1 MINRTQI
8 STKLEELPIEELAN
22 ETGFS
27 VHADSKLSARLFVL
41 SFFAMASKGN
51 TTIKC
56 WAIELSKLVQRVF
69 NRSAISSKLQYRH
82 LPFVQALLKHV
93 LNKQMYQGSISKSLK
108 SDLLTPFNRVLVEDS
123 MCVSLPSNLAGV
135 LPGSYS
141 KLGNT
146 STGRIQCRMDL
157 KSNTITNLEV
167 QSYRDNDQ
175 KFTAHILHGL
185 QEKDLVVRDL
195 GYWKLAVFRLIA
207 YLKAFYLSR
216 YQFGTYVYDIDTEEQ
231 IDLAQLLRK
240 AKKQGQ
246 SVVDMQVY
254 LGKKEMLPVRLVAMR
269 VPQAVEQQRLRKIAQ
284 QKDKRANRSK
294 DYLALQAW
302 TILITN
308 VPDTV
313 WKPKQ
318 LLQVYGF
325 RWRIEIVFKTWKSQ
339 LNFETFFKTKQ
350 CLSPP
355 RALITFYLLLIWIT
369 LFFVRLY
376 NFFFVAVFELK
387 EKFVSLLKFADF
399 FKDHFGQ
406 LIGCPDWDFLVELV
420 ATHCV
425 HDKRKDL
432 PNFCES
438 FYLSRFNE

>member
-8 STKLEELPIEELAN
+8 LAKLEELPIEELAN

-27 VHADSKLSARLFVL
+27 VHANPRLSARLFVMG
-41 SFFAMASKGN
+41 FFAMASKGK
-51 TTIKC
+51 TTLKC
-56 WAIELSKLVQRVF
+56 WAIEVSKLVHRVF
-69 NRSAISSKLQYRH
+69 PSSAISSKLQYRH
-82 LPFVQALLKHV
+82 LGFVEALLKHV
-93 LNKQMYQGSISKSLK
+93 LDKQIYQAGISKLLQ
-108 SDLLTPFNRVLVEDS
+108 SDLLVPFNRVLIEDS
-123 MCVSLPSNLAGV
+123 MCVALPANLASV
-135 LPGSYS
+135 LPGSHS
-141 KLGNT
+141 KLGKAA
-146 STGRIQCRMDL
+146 TGRIQCRIDL

-175 KFTAHILHGL
+175 KYSPHILHSL
-185 QEKDLVVRDL
+185 QANDLVVRDL

-207 YLKAFYLSR
+207 LLQAFYLSR
-216 YQFGTYVYDIDTEEQ
+216 YHFGINVYNVDTEEQ
-231 IDLAQLLRK
+231 IDLVKQLGK
-240 AKKQGQ
+240 AKKRGQ
-246 SVVDMQVY
+246 TVVELQVY
-254 LGKKEMLPVRLVAMR
+254 LGKKEMLPVRLVAIK
-269 VPQAVEQQRLRKIAQ
+269 VPQAVEQQRLRKIAKR
-284 QKDKRANRSK
+284 KDKRFNPSK
-294 DYLALQAW
+294 EYLALQAW

-308 VPDTV
+308 VPSTV
-313 WKPKQ
+313 WQPKQ

-339 LNFETFFKTKQ
+339 LNFQTFFKTKQ

-406 LIGCPDWDFLVELV
+406 LIGCPDWDFLVNLV
-420 ATHCV
+420 AQHCV
-425 HDKRKDL
+425 YDKRKKL